1 MTKKALKLLLSIQ
14 AKGTCWFI
22 GIYALIMVI
31 LLIVFSYVTIDDT
44 SWIPISIIYSPKIY
58 LLVMGIVYPL
68 VSTKLYVSQ
77 GLTRKQFFWA
87 YTGAI
92 SIISLFL
99 LILPLLASVIYYD
112 SISLPSAITHYLQMP
127 LFFLIGWTSV
137 VGFQMMKWYTPIL
150 GILGAIAMFHTIT
163 TIPRILAL
171 SDMAVLGSVLFLL
184 AALLL
189 ILPRTIS
196 QIPLKS

>member
-1 MTKKALKLLLSIQ
+1 MTIKALKLLLSIQ

-22 GIYALIMVI
+22 GIYVFIMAI

-44 SWIPISIIYSPKIY
+44 SWIPISFIYSPKIY

-68 VSTKLYVSQ
+68 IATKLFVSQ

-99 LILPLLASVIYYD
+99 LIPLLASVIYYD
-112 SISLPSAITHYLQMP
+112 RISLSSAITHYLQMP
-127 LFFLIGWTSV
+127 LFFLIGWTSA
-137 VGFQMMKWYTPIL
+137 VGFQLGKWYTGTL
-150 GILGAIAMFHTIT
+150 GILGVIAMFHTIT
-163 TIPRILAL
+163 TIPRIFDL
-171 SDMAVLGSVLFLL
+171 SDMTVLGSVLLLL

-189 ILPRTIS
+189 ILPRIIS

>member
-14 AKGTCWFI
+14 AKATCWFI
-22 GIYALIMVI
+22 GIYALVIAI
-31 LLIVFSYVTIDDT
+31 LLIVFSFVPIDDT
-44 SWIPISIIYSPKIY
+44 SWILVSIIYSPKIY
-58 LLVMGIVYPL
+58 LLVMGIIYPL
-68 VSTKLYVSQ
+68 VATKLYVSL

-99 LILPLLASVIYYD
+99 LIPTLASAIYYE
-112 SISLPSAITHYLQMP
+112 SVSLPSAITHYLQMP

-137 VGFQMMKWYTPIL
+137 VGFQMQKWYTSTL
-150 GILGAIAMFHTIT
+150 GILGAIAAFHTVT

-171 SDMAVLGSVLFLL
+171 SDTAVLGSILLLL
-184 AALLL
+184 ATLLL

>member
-22 GIYALIMVI
+22 GVYVLIMTI

-44 SWIPISIIYSPKIY
+44 SWIPMSIIYAPKIY

-68 VSTKLYVSQ
+68 VATKLYVSQ

-99 LILPLLASVIYYD
+99 IIPLLASVIYYD
-112 SISLPSAITHYLQMP
+112 RISLLSIMTHYLQMP
-127 LFFLIGWTSV
+127 LFFLVGWTSV
-137 VGFQMMKWYTPIL
+137 VGFQMRKWYTAIL
-150 GILGAIAMFHTIT
+150 GILGAIVMFHAIT

-171 SDMAVLGSVLFLL
+171 SDMAVLVSILFLL

-189 ILPRTIS
+189 ILPRIIS

>member
-14 AKGTCWFI
+14 AKATCWFI
-22 GIYALIMVI
+22 CIYALVMAI
-31 LLIVFSYVTIDDT
+31 LLIIFSFVPVDDT
-44 SWIPISIIYSPKIY
+44 SWIPISIMYAPKIY

-68 VSTKLYVSQ
+68 VATKLFVSQ
-77 GLTRKQFFWA
+77 GLTRKQFFLA

-99 LILPLLASVIYYD
+99 LIPILASVIYYD

-137 VGFQMMKWYTPIL
+137 IGFQMRQWYTSIL

-163 TIPRILAL
+163 TIPGILAL
-171 SDMAVLGSVLFLL
+171 SDIAVLGSVVSLL
-184 AALLL
+184 VVAIL
-189 ILPRTIS
+189 ILPRIIS

>member
-1 MTKKALKLLLSIQ
+1 MTKIALKLLLSTQ
-14 AKGTCWFI
+14 AKATCWFI
-22 GIYALIMVI
+22 GIYALIMTI
-31 LLIVFSYVTIDDT
+31 LLLVFSFVKIDDT
-44 SWIPISIIYSPKIY
+44 SWIPITLMYTPKIY

-68 VSTKLYVSQ
+68 VATELYVSR

-99 LILPLLASVIYYD
+99 FIPILASIIYFEN
-112 SISLPSAITHYLQMP
+112 ISLLSAIAHYLHMP
-127 LFFLIGWTSV
+127 LFFLIGWTSI
-137 VGFQMMKWYTPIL
+137 VGFQLGKGKLATL
-150 GILGAIAMFHTIT
+150 GILFAIVTFHAIT
-163 TIPRILAL
+163 TIPRVFSLPDL
-171 SDMAVLGSVLFLL
+171 EVLGSIILLL

-189 ILPRTIS
+189 ILPRIIS

>member
-1 MTKKALKLLLSIQ
+1 MTKKALKLLVKIQ
-14 AKGTCWFI
+14 AKGTWWFI
-22 GIYALIMVI
+22 GIYALVMAI
-31 LLIVFSYVTIDDT
+31 LLIIFSFVEIDDT
-44 SWIPISIIYSPKIY
+44 SWIPITIMYAPKIY
-58 LLVMGIVYPL
+58 VLVMGIVYPL
-68 VSTKLYVSQ
+68 LATKLYVSQ

-99 LILPLLASVIYYD
+99 LIPVLTSAFYYD

-137 VGFQMMKWYTPIL
+137 VGFQMKKWNTTIL
-150 GILGAIAMFHTIT
+150 GLLGAIAMFHSIT
-163 TIPRILAL
+163 TIPGILAL
-171 SDMAVLGSVLFLL
+171 SDMAELGLVLLL
-184 AALLL
+184 IAALLL
-189 ILPRTIS
+189 ILPRIIS

>member
-1 MTKKALKLLLSIQ
+1 MTKKALKLLLIIQ
-14 AKGTCWFI
+14 AKITCWFI
-22 GIYALIMVI
+22 GIYALIMAI
-31 LLIVFSYVTIDDT
+31 LLIVFSFVTIDNT
-44 SWIPISIIYSPKIY
+44 SWMPISIMYAPKIF

-99 LILPLLASVIYYD
+99 LIPLLASAIYYD
-112 SISLPSAITHYLQMP
+112 SISLSSSIIHYLQMP

-137 VGFQMMKWYTPIL
+137 LGFQIRKWNTAIL

-163 TIPRILAL
+163 TIPRILAFT
-171 SDMAVLGSVLFLL
+171 DMAVLGSVLLLL

-189 ILPRTIS
+189 ILPRIIS

>member
-14 AKGTCWFI
+14 AKATCWFM
-22 GIYALIMVI
+22 GIYALVMAI
-31 LLIVFSYVTIDDT
+31 LLLLFSFVPIDDT
-44 SWIPISIIYSPKIY
+44 TWIPTSIIYSPKIY

-68 VSTKLYVSQ
+68 IATKLYVSQ

-99 LILPLLASVIYYD
+99 LIPILAAVIYYEN
-112 SISLPSAITHYLQMP
+112 ISLPSAIIHYLQMP
-127 LFFLIGWTSV
+127 LFFLIGWASV
-137 VGFQMMKWYTPIL
+137 VGFQMRKWFTAML
-150 GILGAIAMFHTIT
+150 GILGAIVMFHTIT
-163 TIPRILAL
+163 TMPRILAL
-171 SDMAVLGSVLFLL
+171 SDMAVLGSVLLLL

-189 ILPRTIS
+189 ILPRIIS

>member
-1 MTKKALKLLLSIQ
+1 MTKKTLKLLLSIQ
-14 AKGTCWFI
+14 TKGTCWFI
-22 GIYALIMVI
+22 GIYALVMAI
-31 LLIVFSYVTIDDT
+31 LLIVFSYVTIDNT
-44 SWIPISIIYSPKIY
+44 SWIPISITYAPKLY

-68 VSTKLYVSQ
+68 LATKLYVSQ

-99 LILPLLASVIYYD
+99 LIPILASVIYYD

-137 VGFQMMKWYTPIL
+137 VGFQMRKWYTTIL

-163 TIPRILAL
+163 TIPRILVL
-171 SDMAVLGSVLFLL
+171 SDLTVLVSVLLLL

-189 ILPRTIS
+189 ILPRIIS
-196 QIPLKS
+196 QIPLKN

>member
-14 AKGTCWFI
+14 AKATCWFI
-22 GIYALIMVI
+22 GIYALVMAI
-31 LLIVFSYVTIDDT
+31 LLLLFSYVTIDDT

-68 VSTKLYVSQ
+68 VATKLYVSH

-99 LILPLLASVIYYD
+99 LIPILASEIYYD
-112 SISLPSAITHYLQMP
+112 SISLPSAIIHYLQMP
-127 LFFLIGWTSV
+127 LFFLIGWTSAL
-137 VGFQMMKWYTPIL
+137 GFQMRKWYTAML

-163 TIPRILAL
+163 TIPRILTL
-171 SDMAVLGSVLFLL
+171 SDTAVLGSILLLL
-184 AALLL
+184 ATLLL

>member
-1 MTKKALKLLLSIQ
+1 MTKKALKLLLSVQ

-22 GIYALIMVI
+22 GIYALIMAI
-31 LLIVFSYVTIDDT
+31 LLVIFSFVTIDDT
-44 SWIPISIIYSPKIY
+44 SWVPISIMYAPKIY

-68 VSTKLYVSQ
+68 VATKLYVSQ

-99 LILPLLASVIYYD
+99 IIPLLASVIYYGGV
-112 SISLPSAITHYLQMP
+112 SLTSALIHYMHMP

-137 VGFQMMKWYTPIL
+137 VGFQMRKWYAAIL
-150 GILGAIAMFHTIT
+150 GILGAIVMFHTII
-163 TIPRILAL
+163 TIPRILAV
-171 SDMAVLGSVLFLL
+171 SDLTVLGSVLLL
-184 AALLL
+184 LVASLL
-189 ILPRTIS
+189 ILPRVIS
-196 QIPLKS
+196 QIPLRG

>member
-22 GIYALIMVI
+22 GIYALIMAI
-31 LLIVFSYVTIDDT
+31 LLVVFSYVTIDDT
-44 SWIPISIIYSPKIY
+44 SWIPISIMYSPKIY

-68 VSTKLYVSQ
+68 IATKLFVSQ

-99 LILPLLASVIYYD
+99 LVPLLASEIYFD
-112 SISLPSAITHYLQMP
+112 SISLSSAITHYLQM
-127 LFFLIGWTSV
+127 LLYFLIGWTSV
-137 VGFQMMKWYTPIL
+137 VGFQMGKWYTSIL
-150 GILGAIAMFHTIT
+150 GILCAIAMFHTIT
-163 TIPRILAL
+163 TIPKILAL
-171 SDMAVLGSVLFLL
+171 SDMAVIGSVVFLL

-189 ILPRTIS
+189 ILPRIIS

>member
-1 MTKKALKLLLSIQ
+1 MTKTALKLLLSIQ
-14 AKGTCWFI
+14 AKGICWFI
-22 GIYALIMVI
+22 GIYAFIMAI

-58 LLVMGIVYPL
+58 LLVIGIVYPL
-68 VSTKLYVSQ
+68 VATKLFVSK

-99 LILPLLASVIYYD
+99 LIPLLGSVIYYD

-127 LFFLIGWTSV
+127 LFFFIGWTSV
-137 VGFQMMKWYTPIL
+137 VGFQMRKWYMAIL
-150 GILGAIAMFHTIT
+150 GVLGAIAMFHTIT
-163 TIPRILAL
+163 TVPRILAL
-171 SDMAVLGSVLFLL
+171 SDMAVIGSILLLL

-189 ILPRTIS
+189 ILPRIIS